1 LLGAGTDAC
10 ELIHYGM
17 ELVNVGR
24 SVFDVISTLFTAV
37 PPPSNVSVKTAE
49 ISAIRVS

>member
-37 PPPSNVSVKTAE
+37 TVRKRAVG
-49 ISAIRVS
+49 AIYILK